1 MRSNFEILSRAWDA
15 LKSKW
20 LLAIGLCVLHL
31 LVNSVVGSVGLGL
44 GTLVVSG
51 ALTFGFS
58 RAMVLIY
65 RGHVPRVET
74 YFDGFKHFLP
84 TLFAFVLVGVIVF
97 IGSIL
102 LVIPGIIAGLGL
114 SQTYYVLQDN
124 PDMGAEAALQESWR
138 LTWKNGNMW
147 KVFFMGFLTVFVLL
161 GGALAFGVGLFF
173 AFPLVS
179 VMLAGLYEELRLQ
192 DGGAGRVEFM

>member
-15 LKSKW
+15 LGPQW
-20 LLAIGLCVLHL
+20 LLAIGLCVLHGIAT
-31 LVNSVVGSVGLGL
+31 SVLGAVGLGL
-44 GTLVVSG
+44 GSLVLSG

-114 SQTYYVLQDN
+114 SQTFYVLQDN

-147 KVFFMGFLTVFVLL
+147 KVFFMGFLSFFVLL

-179 VMLAGLYEELRLQ
+179 VMFAGLYEELRLQ
-192 DGGAGRVEFM
+192 EGGAGRVEFM

>member
-15 LKSKW
+15 LSSKW
-20 LLAIGLCVLHL
+20 LLAIGFCVLHGI
-31 LVNSVVGSVGLGL
+31 VNLVVGSVGFGL
-44 GTLVVSG
+44 GSLVVSG
-51 ALTFGFS
+51 ALTFGFN

-84 TLFAFVLVGVIVF
+84 TLFAFLLVGVIVF

-102 LVIPGIIAGLGL
+102 LVIPGIIAGIGL
-114 SQTYYVLQDN
+114 SQTFYILQDN
-124 PDMGAEAALQESWR
+124 PEMGAEAALKESWR

-147 KVFFMGFLTVFVLL
+147 KVFFMGFLSLFVGIAGLL
-161 GGALAFGVGLFF
+161 VLGVGFFF

-179 VMLAGLYEELRLQ
+179 VMTAGLYEELRLN
-192 DGGAGRVEFM
+192 DAESGGVEFV